1 MWCDI
6 FQPMLSLLNLIP
18 FYVLLSFIV
27 LSKTISISFQS
38 LRNSSSLAEI
48 VAQYSRTAL
57 SWQNG
62 EDEDSIRKF
71 LTLPKATVEF
81 KQNMEKRKRKIRQIL
96 IPNADASF
104 SLISISSINTS
115 NNDFGGK
122 RGNSFQGKA
131 ETKYSQ
137 SADAV
142 SLLKSRRP
150 TEKYLG
156 RTTCVL
162 PPLVQG
168 KSLRAPRSR
177 YQLQYLSKLDE
188 SLQAAT
194 LLPKEEHKTF
204 STCLRSFSVV
214 SENPV

>member
-1 MWCDI
+1 M
-6 FQPMLSLLNLIP
+6 
-18 FYVLLSFIV
+18 LSFIV

-38 LRNSSSLAEI
+38 LRNSASLAEI

-81 KQNMEKRKRKIRQIL
+81 KQNMEKRKKKIRQIL

-104 SLISISSINTS
+104 SLISITSINTS
-115 NNDFGGK
+115 NNDFSGK
-122 RGNSFQGKA
+122 RENSFQGKA

-137 SADAV
+137 SVQPNAV
-142 SLLKSRRP
+142 SVLKSMRP